1 MIVTGMVFAGLSFFL
16 SVILVALVLHIS
28 RRQSWYDRLDERKI
42 HFGNVPRLGGVGF
55 SLAFIIVSAAISLAV
70 PGEGYGL
77 RFLPVIAGMI
87 IVLCIGILDDFH
99 PLPPR
104 IKLAFQIVA
113 AFLVALPGYTFHRLF
128 FFDIGGFGE
137 LAPWISYPLTVLWL
151 VGMTNAVN
159 FIDGVDGLSGGISLL
174 SAATFGLISL
184 ALSDSG
190 GVPLLSFSLAAVLAG
205 FLVFNL
211 PLPAAKIFM
220 GYGGALF
227 LGFTLAVLPLADRGG
242 AMLALPLPYAAA
254 LLFIPILDVTAA
266 VWRRLRDGHPV
277 DMPDRGHVHHK
288 LMNLGLDA
296 RKIDA
301 VLWSLQ
307 VLMGALVY
315 IAVKTP
321 GPRSLIL
328 LAAAY
333 LSGIVFFSTVHFMNR
348 AANHRKAAVQGN
360 R

>member
-1 MIVTGMVFAGLSFFL
+1 MGFAGLSFFL
-16 SVILVALVLHIS
+16 SVLLVALVLHIS
-28 RRQSWYDRLDERKI
+28 RRKSWYDRLDERKI

-55 SLAFIIVSAAISLAV
+55 SLAFIIVSVVISLAV
-70 PGEGYGL
+70 PEEGYGL
-77 RFLPVIAGMI
+77 RFLPVVAGMI
-87 IVLCIGILDDFH
+87 IVLCIGVMDDFS

-104 IKLAFQIVA
+104 IKLVFQFIA
-113 AFLVALPGYTFHRLF
+113 ALLVAVPGYTFHRFF

-137 LAPWISYPLTVLWL
+137 LAPWISYPVTVLWL

-174 SAATFGLISL
+174 SAATFGFISL
-184 ALSDSG
+184 VLSDNG
-190 GVPLLSFSLAAVLAG
+190 GVPLLSFSLAAALAG

-211 PLPAAKIFM
+211 PLPGAKIFM
-220 GYGGALF
+220 GDGGALF
-227 LGFTLAVLPLADRGG
+227 LGFTLALLPLADRGG
-242 AMLALPLPYAAA
+242 DMLTLPLPYAAA

-277 DMPDRGHVHHK
+277 DRPDRGHVHHK

-296 RKIDA
+296 KKIDA

-307 VLMGALVY
+307 IMMGALVY

-321 GPRSLIL
+321 GPRSVAI

-333 LSGIVFFSTVHFMNR
+333 LSGVAFFSAVHFMNR
-348 AANHRKAAVQGN
+348 AAAARKKAARGN
-360 R
+360 RNDA